1 MRTATANAIKMLLR
15 TDTTVSSDVRTA
27 ITSII
32 SGARSAKTVKLDAT
46 IDLSLTE
53 AADVLRINRVTLW
66 RMCDR
71 GEIDV
76 VRRGHKIY
84 IPGREVVRLKGGAS
98 PSEDVH
104 AEAEAVN
111 AEAKTEAVA

>member
-1 MRTATANAIKMLLR
+1 MKRATANAIKTLLR
-15 TDTTVSSDVRTA
+15 MDTTVTSDER
-27 ITSII
+27 TSII
-32 SGARSAKTVKLDAT
+32 SIIVGARAATSVKLDES

-53 AADVLRINRVTLW
+53 AAEVLRINRATLW

-76 VRRGHKIY
+76 VRRGHKMY

-111 AEAKTEAVA
+111 ADAKTEAFA